1 MKQDNDILI
10 TIINNV
16 LEEPGK
22 TITYGSLIKE
32 IVKLLNNNNTLDD
45 ELENQLLNEL
55 YKFTQIGNTITSID
69 PRGDSTLKYNALNE
83 IKKSIEN
90 NNLSKDSL
98 EYLKKMNDMCLDY
111 FLNPLILRKKQ
122 HDYNWNN
129 FLRKWES
136 NILKGQRYIIT
147 LCSLG

>member
-32 IVKLLNNNNTLDD
+32 IVKLLNNNTLDD

-98 EYLKKMNDMCLDY
+98 EYLKKMNNMCLDH

-122 HDYNWNN
+122 QDFFSKYPGA
-129 FLRKWES
+129 K
-136 NILKGQRYIIT
+136 I
-147 LCSLG
+147 